1 MPLVKI
7 YLRKG
12 KSPEY
17 LRSVSDAVHQALV
30 ATANVPPDD
39 RFHIIEQ
46 LDADRLIAHPG
57 YGGVNRSDDLLIV
70 EITLNV
76 GRTVEVKK
84 SLYGAIA
91 SGLGTAADVRPDDVL
106 VSLIE
111 VAKENWSFGGGKATY
126 A

>member
-46 LDADRLIAHPG
+46 LDADRLIAHPS
-57 YGGVNRSDDLLIV
+57 YGSVNRSDDLLIV

-76 GRTVEVKK
+76 GRTVEVKR
-84 SLYGAIA
+84 SLYAAIA
-91 SGLGTAADVRPDDVL
+91 SHLETAADVRPDDVV

>member
-39 RFHIIEQ
+39 RFHIIQQ
-46 LDADRLIAHPG
+46 LDPDRLIAHPS

-84 SLYGAIA
+84 SLYAAIV
-91 SGLGTAADVRPDDVL
+91 SRLGTGADVRPDDVV
-106 VSLIE
+106 VSLVE

>member
-12 KSPEY
+12 KSREY

-30 ATANVPPDD
+30 STANVPPDD
-39 RFHIIEQ
+39 RFHIIEPMES
-46 LDADRLIAHPG
+46 DMLIAHPG
-57 YGGVNRSDDLLIV
+57 YGGVNRSADLIIV
-70 EITLNV
+70 EITLNA

-84 SLYGAIA
+84 ALYAAIA
-91 SGLGTAADVRPDDVL
+91 SRLGAAVDLRADDVL
-106 VSLIE
+106 ISLVE

>member
-12 KSPEY
+12 KSREY

-30 ATANVPPDD
+30 AAANVPPDD

-46 LDADRLIAHPG
+46 LDGEMLIAHPG
-57 YGGVNRSDDLLIV
+57 YGGVNRSEDLIIV
-70 EITLNV
+70 EITLNA

-84 SLYGAIA
+84 SLYAAIA
-91 SGLGTAADVRPDDVL
+91 SRLGAAVEIRPDDVV
-106 VSLIE
+106 VSLVE

>member
-17 LRSVSDAVHQALV
+17 LRSVSEAIHQALV
-30 ATANVPPDD
+30 TTANVPPDD
-39 RFHIIEQ
+39 RFHIIQQ
-46 LDADRLIAHPG
+46 LDADRLIAHPS
-57 YGGVNRSDDLLIV
+57 YGGVNRSDDLIIV

-76 GRTVEVKK
+76 GRIVEVKK
-84 SLYGAIA
+84 SLYAAIA
-91 SGLGTAADVRPDDVL
+91 SRLGTAADVRSDDVL
-106 VSLIE
+106 ISLIE